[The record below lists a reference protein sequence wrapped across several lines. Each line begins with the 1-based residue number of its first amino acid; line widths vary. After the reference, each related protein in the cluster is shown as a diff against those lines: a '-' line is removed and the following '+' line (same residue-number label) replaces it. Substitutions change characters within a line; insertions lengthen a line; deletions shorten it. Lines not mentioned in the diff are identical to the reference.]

1 MASTRAKEKRKK
13 VNTNWARTSH
23 TVRTLSLRLLEGLAT
38 IREISEIEDF
48 NRTARFILVSLLPS
62 RFCAARNPIWFM
74 GRGQQKMSQWN
85 YRRYFSSGVDV
96 PRWCNGG
103 SLFHFCCDVVVFRDH
118 SRIAHLQ
125 IIFRATIYAWRHCN
139 RKMKTKKKKN
149 ELIEVQR
156 KAKRFMFDNL
166 SVYAAS
172 LVSAKY
178 SYFFSLF
185 SFVIDL
191 AQFICNCGVAAAAS
205 SSSSWRSCLASP
217 ATNHHTTDYLFIN
230 AYLNHSMFISL
241 FHQFAT
247 VVYIVAV
254 SIIALIK

>member
-139 RKMKTKKKKN
+139 RKMKTKKKKKWIN
-149 ELIEVQR
+149 RSATQSEEIHVRQ
-156 KAKRFMFDNL
+156 FI
-166 SVYAAS
+166 S
-172 LVSAKY
+172 LRSITRLCQIFIF
-178 SYFFSLF
+178 FFSLLF
-185 SFVIDL
+185 RHWLGAIHLQLRCCCCCVFLFFL
-191 AQFICNCGVAAAAS
+191 AFMSREPGYK
-205 SSSSWRSCLASP
+205 SP
-217 ATNHHTTDYLFIN
+217 HDRLFI
-230 AYLNHSMFISL
+230 Y
-241 FHQFAT
+241 
-247 VVYIVAV
+247 
-254 SIIALIK
+254 